1 MYKKILIFLVL
12 VISLKA
18 FSFQEEPVSIYL
30 IGDSTMAD
38 YSDNY
43 EEGKDYMK
51 TRYPI
56 TGWGQVF
63 KNLWFL
69 TVCIKFRD

>member
-63 KNLWFL
+63 
-69 TVCIKFRD
+69 